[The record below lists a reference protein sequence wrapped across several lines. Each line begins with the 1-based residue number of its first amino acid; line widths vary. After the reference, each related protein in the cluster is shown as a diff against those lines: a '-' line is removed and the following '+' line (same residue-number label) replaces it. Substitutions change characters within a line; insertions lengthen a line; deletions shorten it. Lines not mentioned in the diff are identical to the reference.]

1 MIIWNALVM
10 STQFTFETDS
20 VYAHTHTHTHTMK
33 LVTPQKKKTKNLRK
47 NLHGFK
53 TTGHL
58 FG

>member
-1 MIIWNALVM
+1 M

-20 VYAHTHTHTHTMK
+20 VYAHTHTMK
-33 LVTPQKKKTKNLRK
+33 LVKKKTKNLRK